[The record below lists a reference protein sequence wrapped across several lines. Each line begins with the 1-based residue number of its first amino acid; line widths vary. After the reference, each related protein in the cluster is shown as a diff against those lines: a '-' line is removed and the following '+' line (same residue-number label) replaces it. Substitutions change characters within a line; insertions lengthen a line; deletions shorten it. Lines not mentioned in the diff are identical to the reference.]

1 MIFLSPNDKNRG
13 LIIAIIKDIEKFLF
27 VKTFHI
33 CYNVL
38 KKGLI
43 HVSST
48 DS

>member
-1 MIFLSPNDKNRG
+1 MIFLLLNDKNRG
-13 LIIAIIKDIEKFLF
+13 LIISIIKDIEMFLF
-27 VKTFHI
+27 IKTFHI
-33 CYNVL
+33 GYNVL